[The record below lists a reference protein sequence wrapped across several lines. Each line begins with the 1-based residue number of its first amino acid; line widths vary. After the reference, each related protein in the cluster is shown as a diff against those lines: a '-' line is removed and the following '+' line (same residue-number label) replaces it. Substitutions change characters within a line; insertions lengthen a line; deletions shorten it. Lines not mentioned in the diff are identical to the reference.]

1 MVEVICL
8 HEEGG
13 TSSSNEGSNNH
24 NSKKGESRNGSRNI
38 ASVVVKA
45 LCVAGGFFFMRKL
58 TKSTAPVRV
67 DHSRIVAE
75 ALSGEKFSSEQAAR
89 DPMTYFNHRMLAC
102 PAMEMV
108 NGSKLLYFEQAFWR
122 TPEKPH
128 RQRFFVVKPCPKDM
142 KCDVELEVRLF
153 GKLLGTAVYDE
164 KSTHL
169 RYLQPSRAAR
179 HTLTRRWKH
188 WLLIFSEK
196 ADLGDHMVTARNRTF
211 QVASYAIKNIEEYRN
226 FCARPDSQRPQSDE
240 ILGHVA
246 EHLNTLYLSQCER
259 GRRCLYKGSTPPN
272 GFPNLWNGATHC
284 TSELTIFRNGEIHCW
299 DRAYDDEGNQV
310 WGARQGPYEFK
321 PVSTSTFDGP

>member
-142 KCDVELEVRLF
+142 KCDVE
-153 GKLLGTAVYDE
+153 
-164 KSTHL
+164 
-169 RYLQPSRAAR
+169 
-179 HTLTRRWKH
+179 
-188 WLLIFSEK
+188 
-196 ADLGDHMVTARNRTF
+196 
-211 QVASYAIKNIEEYRN
+211 VASYAIKNIEEYRN